1 MPADGYN
8 REEAWDDYYK
18 KHGLEKSGETDYR
31 GFAELMAER
40 GTKGYDKGEKE
51 FGSPDKSKHKE
62 FNFTYPDEPQAK
74 LDLHGMTVDEALP
87 AVEKF
92 VRDCREMQMNF
103 VIIVPGIGRNSVDGR
118 AKLRPLVVNKLVDL
132 QNNQRIRNFKT
143 AEPKHGGLGAVYVY
157 LK

>member
-1 MPADGYN
+1 MTM
-8 REEAWDDYYK
+8 E
-18 KHGLEKSGETDYR
+18 
-31 GFAELMAER
+31 
-40 GTKGYDKGEKE
+40 
-51 FGSPDKSKHKE
+51 
-62 FNFTYPDEPQAK
+62 QAS
-74 LDLHGMTVDEALP
+74 P

-103 VIIVPGIGRNSVDGR
+103 VIIVPGIGRNSEDGR
-118 AKLRPLVVNKLVDL
+118 AKLRPMVVNKLVDL